1 MSGTVD
7 MMFGSVSTA
16 IPLVQS
22 KKLKALAVTGRE
34 RMKAMPDLPTIEEAG
49 LKGYDL
55 EAVYFMAEPAKVPA
69 PVLKKLAD
77 DVADIN
83 TQPDVQEF
91 MDRIYARPL
100 TGGPEEARAFLK
112 TEVRKWQGVVDAT
125 GMKETDMNKRRRVA
139 LAVLA
144 GLMTSLALPQMSRA
158 AEGYPNRPLRLIAPS
173 SPGGIL
179 DITSRIVGKK
189 LSERLGQPVVVENVP
204 GAAGILGM
212 QSLLRAEPDGYTMVM
227 GSSGPNAVN
236 YTLYSKL
243 PYAMSDFAPVAR
255 IITMPNALV
264 VNANAPVKTL
274 AEFRDY
280 ARGKQGNLSMA
291 VSMIGTSGHLGGE
304 LLKNRLEFTAVTVP
318 YKGAAPAT
326 NDLVAGQVD
335 FTAAGAGRHH
345 P

>member
-1 MSGTVD
+1 M
-7 MMFGSVSTA
+7 
-16 IPLVQS
+16 
-22 KKLKALAVTGRE
+22 
-34 RMKAMPDLPTIEEAG
+34 
-49 LKGYDL
+49 
-55 EAVYFMAEPAKVPA
+55 
-69 PVLKKLAD
+69 
-77 DVADIN
+77 N
-83 TQPDVQEF
+83 T
-91 MDRIYARPL
+91 
-100 TGGPEEARAFLK
+100 
-112 TEVRKWQGVVDAT
+112 
-125 GMKETDMNKRRRVA
+125 RRRYT

-144 GLMTSLALPQMSRA
+144 GLMTAITLPPVSHA
-158 AEGYPNRPLRLIAPS
+158 ADGYPNKPLRLIAPS

-179 DITSRIVGKK
+179 DITSRVIGKK
-189 LSERLGQPVVVENVP
+189 LSERLGQPVVVENMA

-212 QSLLRAEPDGYTMVM
+212 QGLLRAEPDGYTMVM

-243 PYAMSDFAPVAR
+243 PYAMSDFAPVIR

-280 ARGKQGNLSMA
+280 ARKKQGSLSMA

-304 LLKNRLEFTAVTVP
+304 LLKNRLDFTAVTVP

-335 FTAAGAGRHH
+335 FTVENVITVAPLVKAGRLRALAVTTRERSQILPDVPTLAEQGYPDVDVGAWLGVLVAARTPPAVVARLNTELNAVLADEEVKKQLAQQGGIPLGGTPAEFDSFIRSEKDRWEKIIKAAGIKAE
-345 P
+345 

>member
-1 MSGTVD
+1 
-7 MMFGSVSTA
+7 
-16 IPLVQS
+16 
-22 KKLKALAVTGRE
+22 
-34 RMKAMPDLPTIEEAG
+34 
-49 LKGYDL
+49 
-55 EAVYFMAEPAKVPA
+55 
-69 PVLKKLAD
+69 
-77 DVADIN
+77 
-83 TQPDVQEF
+83 
-91 MDRIYARPL
+91 
-100 TGGPEEARAFLK
+100 
-112 TEVRKWQGVVDAT
+112 
-125 GMKETDMNKRRRVA
+125 MNRRRRVA

-144 GLMTSLALPQMSRA
+144 GLMTSMALPQMSHA
-158 AEGYPNRPLRLIAPS
+158 AEGYPNKPLRLIAPS

-179 DITSRIVGKK
+179 DVTSRIVGKK

-291 VSMIGTSGHLGGE
+291 VSMIGTSGHLG
-304 LLKNRLEFTAVTVP
+304 LSLI
-318 YKGAAPAT
+318 
-326 NDLVAGQVD
+326 
-335 FTAAGAGRHH
+335 HI
-345 P
+345 